1 MGGGGGQRG
10 VSGERVGQS
19 GVGVEEELGVREGER
34 EREGLSAAI
43 DIVNCNIVNEIE
55 SKYSKR
61 KSKFRVFK
69 ITNIPVF
76 SNVI

>member
-10 VSGERVGQS
+10 VSGERGGQS

-34 EREGLSAAI
+34 ERGLSAAI
-43 DIVNCNIVNEIE
+43 NIVNCNIVYEIE

-61 KSKFRVFK
+61 KSEFRVFK
-69 ITNIPVF
+69 ITNIPAF